1 MRCMSENVSPR
12 CLLPVPAPDDVY
24 SPRAKKNIREEAM
37 DFRISFGLAVPTAA
51 LLAALS
57 VATSASVFD
66 ESRYPN
72 FSGLWRKPVG
82 IGNQWD
88 QTKPLGRAQE
98 PPFTPE
104 YQAIFEASLADQK
117 AGGQGND
124 APSRCV
130 PFAMPRVMTVV
141 FDMEIVVTPATTYM
155 LFAHSMPSRILTD
168 GPDCQQKSEPTFL
181 GR

>member
-51 LLAALS
+51 LLPALS
-57 VATSASVFD
+57 VATSASAFD

-82 IGNQWD
+82 IGNQCD

-104 YQAIFEASLADQK
+104 YQAIFEASLSDQTAD
-117 AGGQGND
+117 GLGNY
-124 APSRCV
+124 APSHSV
-130 PFAMPRVMTVV
+130 LITMPLVM
-141 FDMEIVVTPATTYM
+141 
-155 LFAHSMPSRILTD
+155 
-168 GPDCQQKSEPTFL
+168 
-181 GR
+181 

>member
-24 SPRAKKNIREEAM
+24 SPRTKKNIREEAM
-37 DFRISFGLAVPTAA
+37 DFRLSFGLAVPTAA

-57 VATSASVFD
+57 VATSASAFD
-66 ESRYPN
+66 EGKYPN

-98 PPFTPE
+98 PQLTPDD
-104 YQAIFEASLADQK
+104 QALFEASLPHQIA
-117 AGGQGND
+117 AG
-124 APSRCV
+124 PE
-130 PFAMPRVMTVV
+130 T
-141 FDMEIVVTPATTYM
+141 
-155 LFAHSMPSRILTD
+155 
-168 GPDCQQKSEPTFL
+168 
-181 GR
+181 